1 VNPAT
6 TSGAPVNRRF
16 VLPLSGAVIAY
27 HKTVMPFSFSVQMF
41 AAGELKNEFIF
52 AAASEPI
59 MNVWMEVL
67 YVSTGKELPGLEDE
81 EGEVALEIETRLTE
95 IDSGET
101 PAPSR
106 RHRENTRGHGIDPN
120 ERPTIDNHGFGGINA
135 PESVGHG
142 AKAPP
147 PATKQ
152 ERRSSIDQVL
162 SEGLSG
168 LGMGADGGM
177 TQGDG
182 SIFGGG
188 LPASFGDLKDMASYN
203 PTSGINPSA
212 STNGANQHQ
221 GREESFGGPKRPPS
235 SSVGGRQQQPAPPSG
250 GTQDNN
256 NSGISLGGIKM
267 PWDVEGPGGKRDS
280 GCNQQ

>member
-1 VNPAT
+1 
-6 TSGAPVNRRF
+6 
-16 VLPLSGAVIAY
+16 
-27 HKTVMPFSFSVQMF
+27 MPFSFSVQMF
-41 AAGELKNEFIF
+41 TAGELKNEFIF

-81 EGEVALEIETRLTE
+81 GGEVALEIETRLND

-106 RHRENTRGHGIDPN
+106 RHRENTHGHGVDPK
-120 ERPTIDNHGFGGINA
+120 ERPTLDNHGFGVINA
-135 PESVGHG
+135 PESAGHG

-147 PATKQ
+147 PVSKQ
-152 ERRSSIDQVL
+152 ERRLSVDQVL

-168 LGMGADGGM
+168 LGMGAGGGM
-177 TQGDG
+177 THGDG
-182 SIFGGG
+182 NTFGGG
-188 LPASFGDLKDMASYN
+188 LPASFGDLGNMASYN
-203 PTSGINPSA
+203 PISGTNPTANS
-212 STNGANQHQ
+212 NGGHHHQ
-221 GREESFGGPKRPPS
+221 GREESFGGSKRPPS
-235 SSVGGRQQQPAPPSG
+235 SAGGRERQPVPPSG

-256 NSGISLGGIKM
+256 NAGISLGGIKM